1 MGRGLRWLARQ
12 SEAAIFGG
20 KATRLPLLIV
30 VAGAL
35 LGYRI
40 AKAGAGGT
48 LYTKAL
54 SEGERISLS
63 LLKPEEALRYRRKR

>member
-1 MGRGLRWLARQ
+1 MSRGLRWLTRQ

-20 KATRLPLLIV
+20 KATRLPFLIV

-40 AKAGAGGT
+40 AKAGSNRI

-54 SEGERISLS
+54 SEGARISFS
-63 LLKPEEALRYRRKR
+63 LRNLEDVPGNRRRR